1 MQKIKFKSF
10 VLIIPILIFSG
21 ISFYFFNLIFNTL
34 KFDVSKNKKFRET
47 KYSYVILSSDNKILS
62 KLSRKFEIDNSYHK
76 IPFFLKHSFISSED
90 KRFYKHNGIDLKSI
104 SRALIQNIRSGYVKE
119 GGSTITQQVA
129 RLLFLNNDLN
139 FERKIKEIFIS
150 FILEFRYNKNQILKL
165 YLNNIYLGSGAYGV
179 DQAAQVYFGKFI
191 EELTLSEIALIAGLA
206 PAPSIYSPYVN
217 LELAI
222 KNRNKV
228 LESMYVDGY
237 ISLLN
242 KNKAI
247 KEKIKLNYQTA
258 DNFLDDKL
266 LINFILQE
274 TDKIIG
280 SKNDYKFLRIK
291 SSINK
296 DWQEKGQKI
305 SRYAGPKE
313 LEFAL
318 LSIESNTGLI
328 RTMITSK
335 NPSINEYNRVIS
347 SVRPLGS
354 TFKIIPYAAAL
365 IEGIKL
371 SDKFEDLP
379 RCWESYCPKNFSED
393 YKGPISLIES
403 FKSSSNIVPISITK
417 KIGLKNIINLANSFG
432 LGYEQEFEEFPS
444 LAIGAYGDN
453 LLNITNA
460 YSAINNN
467 GKIQSPEIIEK
478 IESFKKQPIWENK
491 SISKKIL
498 DLKINKKIN
507 KLLEKSVKEGTSKAA
522 SIKGK
527 KIFGKTGTSD
537 GNKDLWFIGSIDNLT
552 TGIWIGYDNNKE
564 SELSSGNAAY
574 LWKKFISEI
583 YKIPIKK

>member
-1 MQKIKFKSF
+1 MQKIKSKSF
-10 VLIIPILIFSG
+10 VLIIPILILSG
-21 ISFYFFNLIFNTL
+21 ISFYIFNLIFTTL
-34 KFDVSKNKKFRET
+34 NFEVSKNKRSSAT
-47 KYSYVILSSDNKILS
+47 KYSYIIYSSDNKILS
-62 KLSRKFEIDNSYHK
+62 KLSRKFEIDNNKQK
-76 IPFFLKHSFISSED
+76 IPFFLKHSFISAED

-104 SRALIQNIRSGYVKE
+104 SRALFQNIRSGYVKE

-129 RLLFLNNDLN
+129 RLLFLNNDLSIQ
-139 FERKIKEIFIS
+139 RKLKELFIS
-150 FILEFRYNKNQILKL
+150 LILEYRYEKNQILKL
-165 YLNNIYLGSGAYGV
+165 YLNNIYLGSGAFGV
-179 DQAAQVYFGKFI
+179 NEASQVYFGKFI
-191 EELTLSEIALIAGLA
+191 EELTLSEMALIAGLA
-206 PAPSIYSPYVN
+206 PAPSIYSPYQN
-217 LELAI
+217 IELAI

-228 LESMYVDGY
+228 LESMYIDGY
-237 ISLLN
+237 ISLTN

-247 KEKIKLNYQTA
+247 KEKVNLNYQKA
-258 DNFLDDKL
+258 YSLLDDKL

-274 TDKIIG
+274 TDKKIEN
-280 SKNDYKFLRIK
+280 KNDYKFLRIK

-296 DWQEKGQKI
+296 DWQEKAQKI

-335 NPSINEYNRVIS
+335 NPSINEYNRVTT

-354 TFKIIPYAAAL
+354 TFKIIPYAAAF

-371 SDKFEDLP
+371 RDKFEDLP
-379 RCWESYCPKNFSED
+379 RCWESYCPKNFSEE
-393 YKGPISLIES
+393 YRGSISLIES

-432 LGYEQEFEEFPS
+432 LGYEQKFEEFPS
-444 LAIGAYGDN
+444 LAIGSYGDN
-453 LLNITNA
+453 LLNITKA

-467 GKIQSPEIIEK
+467 GKIQSTSILEK
-478 IESFKKQPIWENK
+478 IESFNKQPIWENK

-498 DLKINKKIN
+498 DLKVNKQIN

-522 SIKGK
+522 FIKGK
-527 KIFGKTGTSD
+527 KIYGKTGTSD
-537 GNKDLWFIGSIDNLT
+537 GNKDLWFIGSLDNLT

-574 LWKKFISEI
+574 LWKKFITEI
-583 YKIPIKK
+583 YKIPIK